1 MFLRQVFTAVQVR
14 FDSDYP
20 IYLYSTS
27 DTFALYKISFD
38 IGGKKLSNIRKI
50 VLDVLKPHKPDIVE
64 YAEKLSEIK
73 HVSGVSIFLN
83 EVDQETENIKVII
96 EGFNLN
102 YRIIRKSIEDMAGS
116 VHSVDAVY
124 AGEEIIEEVD
134 TPQDR

>member
-1 MFLRQVFTAVQVR
+1 M
-14 FDSDYP
+14 
-20 IYLYSTS
+20 
-27 DTFALYKISFD
+27 
-38 IGGKKLSNIRKI
+38 SNLRKI

-64 YAEKLSEIK
+64 YAERLSELK

-96 EGFNLN
+96 EGFNFN
-102 YRIIRKSIEDMAGS
+102 YNNIRKAIEEMAGS
-116 VHSVDAVY
+116 VHSIDAIY